1 MYVHERDNICS
12 IVLEKNSKNEN
23 IKVRSEYVDSSSKPN
38 METFIGFIPTIQV
51 FCFTYLSGQPTIG
64 GVELCTVNSLFYS
77 KTSNFFQCFIGF
89 HVITS
94 L

>member
-38 METFIGFIPTIQV
+38 METFIGFIPTIHTQFSV
-51 FCFTYLSGQPTIG
+51 SHIYRANQLL
-64 GVELCTVNSLFYS
+64 VELNCV
-77 KTSNFFQCFIGF
+77 Q
-89 HVITS
+89 
-94 L
+94 